1 MNVSMRRFGRVAWI
15 TLVVLVA
22 ASAPVHA
29 QRMPIGVAPNP
40 GFGPANVIS
49 GLGTASVLSN
59 GLVASPFSGLGPLA
73 FGQNFGP
80 LGMAGTTG
88 LGFVGSP
95 LGFGTLNNSFA
106 NPALGYGSLL
116 NGGGG
121 FGLTGTL
128 LNSAA
133 AGYGYG
139 YGYGMMGTQWMMNPY
154 QGYLKGAAS
163 VTDANANYWRT
174 IANAR
179 LVREQARQESIRTR
193 RAMIEEAEYERAH
206 MPDPEKIR
214 QRALERE
221 LDRAR
226 VSPPLT
232 EIWSG
237 RSLNALLRNAI
248 AQQGMERDGQ
258 KVRGPNVPLSEDT
271 LKSINPTAGDTRG
284 NVGLLKDN
292 GKLQWPQPLQGE
304 AFKKARE
311 DFSRHMKQAFGS
323 VQVNNT
329 PDESTL
335 NDLQVDLK
343 KLQSEL
349 DANISSLSPDQYVE
363 GRRYLRLLNN
373 TVTALK
379 DRNVVNLFNG
389 AWSLKGK
396 NVAELVQF
404 MRDKG
409 LWFAPATPG
418 DEPAYTSLYYAL
430 AAFEA
435 GLPRSMNTGSD
446 SSDDSGNKGGNKG
459 GSGKG
464 NGNEGK
470 NNGYPR

>member
-1 MNVSMRRFGRVAWI
+1 MNVSLRRFG
-15 TLVVLVA
+15 LVVWTALAVFALVN
-22 ASAPVHA
+22 APAQA
-29 QRMPIGVAPNP
+29 QRLPIGPVPNP
-40 GFGPANVIS
+40 GLNPNPAVNPVAAVHAFGNAAA
-49 GLGTASVLSN
+49 LGN
-59 GLVASPFSGLGPLA
+59 GLVMSPFSGVGPLT
-73 FGQNFGP
+73 FGGNYGP
-80 LGMAGTTG
+80 LGMIGTTG
-88 LGFVGSP
+88 LGIVGTPGIGS
-95 LGFGTLNNSFA
+95 LAASYA

-121 FGLTGTL
+121 LGLAGTL

-139 YGYGMMGTQWMMNPY
+139 YGYATYGTQWMMNPY
-154 QGYLKGAAS
+154 QGYLSGAAS

-179 LVREQARQESIRTR
+179 LVRQQAIQESIRTR

-248 AQQGMERDGQ
+248 AQQGQGA
-258 KVRGPNVPLSEDT
+258 RGPNVPISEDT
-271 LKSINPTAGDTRG
+271 LKSINPSAGDTRG

-292 GKLQWPQPLQGE
+292 GKLQWPQPLLGE
-304 AFKKARE
+304 AFKDARQ
-311 DFSRHMKQAFGS
+311 DLSRHMKQAVSS
-323 VQVNNT
+323 VQVNSS

-335 NDLQVDLK
+335 RDLQVDLK

-349 DANISSLSPDQYVE
+349 DANISALSPDQYVE
-363 GRRYLRLLNN
+363 ARRYLRLLGN
-373 TVTALK
+373 TITALK

-389 AWSLKGK
+389 SWALKGK

-418 DEPAYTSLYYAL
+418 DESAYTSLYYAL

-435 GLPRSMNTGSD
+435 GLPRSMNTSSD
-446 SSDDSGNKGGNKG
+446 SGDSDSGNKGRTNSG
-459 GSGKG
+459 GGGG
-464 NGNEGK
+464 NGGTN
-470 NNGYPR
+470 PR